1 MDPARSEPEPRAAP
15 RVTRRTLLRAA
26 GLGALAAGL
35 AACAPAGPTPS
46 AAALATASQPPSSP
60 HTPAPSP
67 AGSTPGPRST
77 PRPSVPPTLETM
89 VAGLLVVGFRG
100 QSLDDAP
107 WVRAALD
114 AGLGGVVLFDRDGR
128 TGKARN
134 VHTPAQVRALTAA
147 LRDAAGARSLLIA
160 VDQEGG
166 KVTRLSPAHGYP
178 AVASEAEIGRGTQK
192 TARRW
197 ARDLATTLAGAGVTL
212 NLAPVVDL
220 DVNRSSPAI
229 GALGRSFSA
238 DPDVV
243 VAMAGIELDAHRA
256 AGVLATLKHFPGIG
270 SSTANTDFG
279 VADVTDT
286 WTRRELDPFRRLIDA
301 GTADAIMAGHV
312 VNRRLDPDNPA
323 SLSPAVVTDL
333 LRGELGWEGVV
344 ITDDL
349 GAAAIVERYGADEA
363 VLLAL
368 EAGNDLLLFA
378 NQQAYDPGVVAR
390 TVATVT
396 GAVGSGRLDEARI
409 EASWRRVRA
418 LLGGG

>member
-1 MDPARSEPEPRAAP
+1 M
-15 RVTRRTLLRAA
+15 
-26 GLGALAAGL
+26 
-35 AACAPAGPTPS
+35 
-46 AAALATASQPPSSP
+46 
-60 HTPAPSP
+60 
-67 AGSTPGPRST
+67 
-77 PRPSVPPTLETM
+77 PPTLETM

-349 GAAAIVERYGADEA
+349 GAAAIVERHGADEA

>member
-1 MDPARSEPEPRAAP
+1 
-15 RVTRRTLLRAA
+15 
-26 GLGALAAGL
+26 
-35 AACAPAGPTPS
+35 
-46 AAALATASQPPSSP
+46 
-60 HTPAPSP
+60 
-67 AGSTPGPRST
+67 
-77 PRPSVPPTLETM
+77 VPPTLETM

-323 SLSPAVVTDL
+323 SFSPAVVTDL

-390 TVATVT
+390 TVETVT
-396 GAVGSGRLDEARI
+396 GAVGSGRLDGARI

>member
-1 MDPARSEPEPRAAP
+1 
-15 RVTRRTLLRAA
+15 
-26 GLGALAAGL
+26 
-35 AACAPAGPTPS
+35 
-46 AAALATASQPPSSP
+46 
-60 HTPAPSP
+60 
-67 AGSTPGPRST
+67 
-77 PRPSVPPTLETM
+77 VPPTLETM

-323 SLSPAVVTDL
+323 SFSPAVVTDL

-349 GAAAIVERYGADEA
+349 GAAAIVERHGADEA